1 MASAAAQQMFNS
13 LSPAEQARV
22 TASIAGNPSGLDD
35 WYANAAKA
43 GDPRAIRAGGAGQS
57 EDFARFNEGTL
68 TGWAQGF
75 YDEAASRAAGR
86 PQFRSM
92 RGAEGFFDKPTEC
105 PPGMGPSGPNESD
118 PCTTKG
124 YSEPAGGATMAP
136 GGATG
141 AGGVSGGPNWSQY
154 ANNPLAGLLMSQ
166 GGIAGQ
172 AQQGGALAGGG
183 TWWSRNAPA
192 RAAEAKGGVG
202 NNALSGPAGG
212 TGSSNPFVGMQPG
225 VPQNISEP
233 RANTGGILPTQP
245 GQYGGI
251 NPGGGA
257 SALSSML
264 TPLQNQAA
272 PVSPLT
278 STLTPLM
285 GQVRRRDP
293 LTNALG
299 PAQQAG
305 GWF

>member
-1 MASAAAQQMFNS
+1 MASPAAQQMFNS
-13 LSPAEQARV
+13 LSPEEQARV
-22 TASIAGNPSGLDD
+22 TASIAGNPNGLDD
-35 WYANAAKA
+35 WYQAAARA
-43 GDPRAIRAGGAGQS
+43 GDPNAIRAGGAGQS

-68 TGWAQGF
+68 TGWAQQY

-92 RGAEGFFDKPTEC
+92 RGEQGYFDKPTEC

-124 YSEPAGGATMAP
+124 YSEPANGSGGASASP
-136 GGATG
+136 TG
-141 AGGVSGGPNWSQY
+141 AAGVSGGPNWSQY

-166 GGIAGQ
+166 GGLAGQ

-192 RAAEAKGGVG
+192 RSAEAKTWGAG
-202 NNALSGPAGG
+202 NPAGYQSAG
-212 TGSSNPFVGMQPG
+212 KGASNPFLGMQPG
-225 VPQNISEP
+225 IPQNVSEP
-233 RANTGGILPTQP
+233 RASTGGILPSTP

-251 NPGGGA
+251 NPGA
-257 SALSSML
+257 NTSSLTGML
-264 TPLQNQAA
+264 APLQSQAQ
-272 PVSPLT
+272 PSPLGN
-278 STLTPLM
+278 TLMPFQT
-285 GQVRRRDP
+285 QVRRKDP
-293 LTNALG
+293 LANALG